1 MIKTTYIKS
10 VRPSKSQGLNTLS
23 VCKIKKVF
31 KTKEHLKKMEIQE
44 FKSKNTT
51 PSVVASV
58 VQSINCSLVI
68 FFHVARKDSFSDQSL
83 VIYSVLWSKD
93 YPLTWWESET
103 QKRALLWKK
112 ALQIPQILLEFPQAS
127 LRQHSVCK
135 HSCRPVRRRH
145 PWVPF
150 FLLPSPSSKAGQ
162 LSWSCFVNGSG
173 ATATPCPCM
182 RAHPQWNC
190 CFLWWQSIFHGG
202 RLVFWHCRNWLDF
215 KKKVQRKSSK
225 TGD

>member
-1 MIKTTYIKS
+1 MSYLLQIMIKTTHIKT

-83 VIYSVLWSKD
+83 VIYSECCDPRTTRLPGENQKHR
-93 YPLTWWESET
+93 SEHFFE
-103 QKRALLWKK
+103 KK
-112 ALQIPQILLEFPQAS
+112 LYRS
-127 LRQHSVCK
+127 LKYC
-135 HSCRPVRRRH
+135 
-145 PWVPF
+145 
-150 FLLPSPSSKAGQ
+150 
-162 LSWSCFVNGSG
+162 
-173 ATATPCPCM
+173 
-182 RAHPQWNC
+182 WN
-190 CFLWWQSIFHGG
+190 FH
-202 RLVFWHCRNWLDF
+202 RLVYGNILYVNTLVGQSDADIRGCH
-215 KKKVQRKSSK
+215 SSSSPPPLL
-225 TGD
+225 TQVS